1 VPPDVLTGLPLDCCG
16 AEDGAWTLLE
26 LLLELLLLEEEL
38 ELLPFDGLELP
49 PVEPVPEDPVPEDP
63 VPEDPVPEDPVPVE
77 PVLVE
82 PVPVEPVLA
91 AACVA
96 PGRPTAI
103 TPTAAALLIPMVAVI
118 TFNL

>member
-1 VPPDVLTGLPLDCCG
+1 MLTGLPLDCCG

-63 VPEDPVPEDPVPVE
+63 VPVEPVPVE

-103 TPTAAALLIPMVAVI
+103 TPTAAALLIPIVAVI